1 MMFELMRI
9 RELVEDLVGFIE
21 IWTSFMTSTPASPRQ
36 LFCTELHLFILAE
49 DITENGIVG
58 LKPQTTVLW

>member
-1 MMFELMRI
+1 
-9 RELVEDLVGFIE
+9 
-21 IWTSFMTSTPASPRQ
+21 MTSTPASPRQ